1 MNGKTLSNLELLER
15 ITSLNGIAC
24 SPEGDLYV
32 SSSDPFTIVKQE
44 AGESDWVT
52 LYYCQQDDYEGED
65 VNKFDRS
72 CTISSRSDVLW
83 ELVSE
88 SSPSLLESLFWMMA
102 YGYTSLRATT
112 SAASGHV
119 FTAI

>member
-1 MNGKTLSNLELLER
+1 MNGKTLSNLELPER

-44 AGESDWVT
+44 AGKSDWVT

-65 VNKFDRS
+65 VNEFDRS
-72 CTISSRSDVLW
+72 CTI
-83 ELVSE
+83 
-88 SSPSLLESLFWMMA
+88 
-102 YGYTSLRATT
+102 
-112 SAASGHV
+112 
-119 FTAI
+119 